1 MRSPQNLTCM
11 TKICSSLE
19 TSRKKVCYSEGELR
33 SFPLQL
39 HTLRQSLNDW
49 SWRFSFT
56 TRPTRLFGQV
66 GVCSF
71 LELASAH
78 FSNCV
83 KPCVLFS
90 DNLSF
95 SNLSRGINNFFFF
108 LTVKNQIMS
117 PHFKEKI
124 CHGSQTKNT
133 ICMQRE
139 LNYWKSTL
147 ASRVWYH

>member
-19 TSRKKVCYSEGELR
+19 TSRKKVCYSEDELR

-39 HTLRQSLNDW
+39 RTLRQSLNDW

-95 SNLSRGINNFFFF
+95 SNLSRGINTFFFSDCKKSNYVTSF
-108 LTVKNQIMS
+108 QGKDLPWQPDQKHHLYAKRVKLL
-117 PHFKEKI
+117 EKYP
-124 CHGSQTKNT
+124 CQ
-133 ICMQRE
+133 
-139 LNYWKSTL
+139 
-147 ASRVWYH
+147 